1 MTGET
6 VTVAG
11 ELSTFGAAPRA
22 VDVLGAPLS
31 LGRRLARAAAVTAIC
46 WAGACFAVFIP
57 GVHFVAVPSLFV
69 LGVILGARRLRDVMT
84 VERVRGAC
92 PRCGAALDLP
102 LSSRWIRRQLIDCP
116 VCHANLTL
124 TIPTALAER

>member
-1 MTGET
+1 MIGET

-11 ELSTFGAAPRA
+11 ELSAFGAAPRA

-46 WAGACFAVFIP
+46 WVGACFAVFFP
-57 GVHFVAVPSLFV
+57 GVHFVAVPSRFV
-69 LGVILGARRLRDVMT
+69 LGVILGARRLRDVMA

-92 PRCGAALDLP
+92 ARCGAVLDLP
-102 LSSRWIRRQLIDCP
+102 LSSRWVGRQLIDCP
-116 VCHANLTL
+116 ACHANLTL
-124 TIPTALAER
+124 TIPTAG